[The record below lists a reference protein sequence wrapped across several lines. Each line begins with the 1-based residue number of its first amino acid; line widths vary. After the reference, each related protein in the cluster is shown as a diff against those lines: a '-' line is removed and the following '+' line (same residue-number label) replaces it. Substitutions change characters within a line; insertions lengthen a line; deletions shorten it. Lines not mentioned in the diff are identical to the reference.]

1 MVIYCVMAR
10 GPDNVMHIYTRLK
23 TGGDEER
30 ELAAIIDAL
39 RADNGRLLT
48 ALLKKLNQDDSDD
61 SVRLAE
67 VLMHH
72 PKLRDLVPH

>member
-1 MVIYCVMAR
+1 MAR

>member
-1 MVIYCVMAR
+1 MAR
-10 GPDNVMHIYTRLK
+10 GSDNVMHFYTRLK

-39 RADNGRLLT
+39 RADSGRLLR

-72 PKLRDLVPH
+72 PRLRDLAPH